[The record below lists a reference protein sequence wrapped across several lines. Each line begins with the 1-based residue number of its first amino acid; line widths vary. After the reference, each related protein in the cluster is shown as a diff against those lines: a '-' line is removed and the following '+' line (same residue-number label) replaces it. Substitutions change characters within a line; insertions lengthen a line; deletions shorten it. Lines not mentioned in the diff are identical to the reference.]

1 MAVATLLAALC
12 CLGVAV
18 VAVGPQGPRILA
30 TMSMAAPAS
39 SGVVSVARDALPVP
53 AIASERGVMIETRV
67 VALAAVLAR
76 LNLPPPVA

>member
-18 VAVGPQGPRILA
+18 VAVAPQGPRVLA

-39 SGVVSVARDALPVP
+39 SGVVSAARDFLPSPV
-53 AIASERGVMIETRV
+53 ITSEGGVVIETRV